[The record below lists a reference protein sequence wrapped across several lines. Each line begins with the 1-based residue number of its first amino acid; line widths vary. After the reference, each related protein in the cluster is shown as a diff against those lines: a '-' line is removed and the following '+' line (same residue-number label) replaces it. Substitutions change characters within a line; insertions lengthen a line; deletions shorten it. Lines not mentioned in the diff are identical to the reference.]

1 MKVRDVKMFLPY
13 HMTNH
18 SIIKIDS
25 KVGSAIPR
33 GVILDK
39 RRGISLRTLGEKRN
53 IRILTSWQFPD
64 FLYSSVKMIGKVGS
78 VFVLICWKFGQI
90 KVFFNTVSRKTAETP
105 FGDLN

>member
-78 VFVLICWKFGQI
+78 VFVLIC
-90 KVFFNTVSRKTAETP
+90 
-105 FGDLN
+105 